1 MVKYTD
7 YTVLCCFVF
16 PLGFAV
22 STLLAL
28 FEGRQEREEGLC
40 CIPRG
45 TRHTREAGRAG
56 GAVANSITL
65 QEVGQVPQTSAAC
78 CVLLFWEADGFLLS
92 RENFPHGRDW
102 ACWEAPGNLEGKMVE
117 QN

>member
-28 FEGRQEREEGLC
+28 FEGRQEREEGLY

-56 GAVANSITL
+56 GAVVNSITL
-65 QEVGQVPQTSAAC
+65 QEVGQGPPNFSCMLCPA
-78 CVLLFWEADGFLLS
+78 LLG
-92 RENFPHGRDW
+92 GRW
-102 ACWEAPGNLEGKMVE
+102 ISP
-117 QN
+117 